1 MKAIHFICRRDVDG
15 INLNGVS
22 VVQKGPSPIY
32 RSCCWD
38 ISEPDAEALIGG
50 WVYLHP
56 KKTSLSEFGGR
67 VLKFEAGQEWL
78 DKAHQNR
85 VAFFLEASP
94 RGKGQIWRGVDFS
107 LAWTGGLVE
116 AALPHELRNT
126 ET

>member
-22 VVQKGPSPIY
+22 VVQKGAKPIY

-38 ISEPDAEALIGG
+38 ITTADAEALVGG
-50 WVYLHP
+50 WIYLHP
-56 KKTSLSEFGGR
+56 KKTSPSEFGGR

-85 VAFFLEASP
+85 IAFFLEARP
-94 RGKGQIWRGVDFS
+94 EAKGQAWRGAGFS

-116 AALPHELRNT
+116 VALPHELRSINT
-126 ET
+126 